1 MKRIVNGRVYD
12 TENCLEVGQATR
24 RGHDP
29 VTGAEIEYRETLYR
43 EVTLKPGETVDTAY
57 RKGTYSYRWDESKV
71 DTRRGA
77 FVLVVRRG
85 WDDDTALFLV
95 FDEKSA
101 RKWLEENRPSDIE
114 TYEKFFGPC
123 ETQFSSNGQSGLA
136 TETISRLESKISS
149 QQWDLEAK
157 DRSIKE
163 KDAAIGAKDAE
174 IADLRKKLE
183 AMEAGLS

>member
-12 TENCLEVGQATR
+12 TENCLEVGAVVR

-29 VTGAEIEYRETLYR
+29 VTGAEIEYKETLYR
-43 EVTLKPGETVDTAY
+43 EVQLKPGETVDTAY
-57 RKGTYSYRWDESKV
+57 RKGSYSYRWDESKV
-71 DTRRGA
+71 DTLRGT
-77 FVLVVRRG
+77 FLLVVRRG

-95 FDEKSA
+95 LEEKRA
-101 RKWLEENRPSDIE
+101 REWLEENRPSDIE
-114 TYEKFFGPC
+114 TYEKYFGPC
-123 ETQFSSNGQSGLA
+123 ETQFSNWRSGLA
-136 TETISRLESKISS
+136 TETISKLESKISS

-174 IADLRKKLE
+174 IADLRRKLE